1 MPFQRVQREKPAQS
15 LGRQIWLPIPRGILQ
30 PGERLP
36 SERDLSERLAVLR
49 ASPRSVMADLP
60 LHGLHLAMI
69 EARNNVVMLHMMRSM
84 FQLLREGVVY
94 NRQVMFRQ
102 RTSARPCRTSA
113 AQQAH
118 ATPRRLAPPQR
129 PHELRGEGAA
139 QPASCRT
146 APNHRRAAAGT

>member
-1 MPFQRVQREKPAQS
+1 MPFQRVQQNKPAQS

-36 SERDLSERLAVLR
+36 SERDLSERLAVSR
-49 ASPRSVMADLP
+49 PSPRSVMADLP

-113 AQQAH
+113 AQQARH
-118 ATPRRLAPPQR
+118 PK
-129 PHELRGEGAA
+129 AA
-139 QPASCRT
+139 
-146 APNHRRAAAGT
+146 RAAAEAP